1 MRRVSSIALVVLF
14 AIIPLYGTL
23 AILDPSRPPIP
34 RVVPDWVAAAAGVA
48 AIAAMLAIIPAAL
61 RAARFDALTFALLI
75 PGTESLVA
83 SLAGF
88 DPIVGTGFSLIVLGI
103 GAAGL
108 AVARDAGAATV
119 RACVWAFLASGIA
132 ASLFALCMVLSRWP
146 AAVYAYDNG
155 RAVGT
160 FLNPNELAA
169 FTLIGLGIA
178 LPLAFVSR
186 GRNRL
191 AVAAAVIFAVTLGA
205 TFSRWGLFSAVCGLT
220 TYAALTRARLLLAGA
235 LAVAVAGVG
244 LNAFFGAQHHNPR
257 DTEARAVAWQAG
269 LTTFARFPL
278 LGVGTIAFGHTYD
291 ALRPPDAP
299 GPHTPV
305 AFDPHSLPIAFAAD
319 GGILG
324 LVFFGATLVI
334 ILPCVVRAARSA
346 SLAPRALAFGLVSG
360 FVALLVDCG
369 INTVVVFFPL
379 YFQVVPLA
387 LGVSR
392 TDAL

>member
-1 MRRVSSIALVVLF
+1 M
-14 AIIPLYGTL
+14 
-23 AILDPSRPPIP
+23 
-34 RVVPDWVAAAAGVA
+34 
-48 AIAAMLAIIPAAL
+48 
-61 RAARFDALTFALLI
+61 
-75 PGTESLVA
+75 
-83 SLAGF
+83 
-88 DPIVGTGFSLIVLGI
+88 
-103 GAAGL
+103 
-108 AVARDAGAATV
+108 
-119 RACVWAFLASGIA
+119 
-132 ASLFALCMVLSRWP
+132 
-146 AAVYAYDNG
+146 
-155 RAVGT
+155 
-160 FLNPNELAA
+160 
-169 FTLIGLGIA
+169 
-178 LPLAFVSR
+178 
-186 GRNRL
+186 
-191 AVAAAVIFAVTLGA
+191 
-205 TFSRWGLFSAVCGLT
+205 
-220 TYAALTRARLLLAGA
+220 
-235 LAVAVAGVG
+235 
-244 LNAFFGAQHHNPR
+244 
-257 DTEARAVAWQAG
+257 AWQAG

-346 SLAPRALAFGLVSG
+346 SLVPRALAFGLVSG

-379 YFQVVPLA
+379 YFQVVPIA